1 MSVFF
6 QRYVNFH
13 SSHGWIILT
22 GTNCTWIPAASS
34 THMCISPIIYVRWT
48 EWMKMQSKKLSQ
60 LNSALFYFKAAA
72 WTVELKINVME
83 KGKTIKRV
91 KMKMKKN
98 EAKWEKNGFQMKRQ
112 SWVNEKNVEKESQP
126 EIKWSKGRQIH
137 SFFFCINL

>member
-91 KMKMKKN
+91 KMKMKKKRSKVREKWISN
-98 EAKWEKNGFQMKRQ
+98 ETAKLSEWKKCRKRKSTGDKMK
-112 SWVNEKNVEKESQP
+112 
-126 EIKWSKGRQIH
+126 
-137 SFFFCINL
+137 